1 MPAKHQDLEPKSK
14 RHRPGCLVGHESH
27 YIEGNSC
34 SYRWHAAR
42 RARADTR
49 IQYVNPNAV
58 ADQRWYESELKRE
71 TVARWVR
78 HGKAK
83 DFATKG
89 GRLTFTHDSFTTG
102 WWPWKN
108 EIHHII
114 PCGSLNA
121 MLEDLSQK
129 ADPRHRRA
137 LTVMIH
143 GLLGEPYNIND
154 EPNVLA
160 LPILDADADAMG
172 LPRHLAHGKYNEA
185 VRREM
190 VKRVEPQYRSLIS
203 AIKAKEHPR
212 REKAPAVR
220 PVLEALSIETYE
232 AILSKTS
239 ARREAGRR
247 DVTLDDIAP
256 VLYR

>member
-1 MPAKHQDLEPKSK
+1 MAVEHQDLEPKSK

-27 YIEGNSC
+27 YIEGNPC
-34 SYRWHAAR
+34 SYRWHAAK

-49 IQYVNPNAV
+49 IQYVNANAV
-58 ADQRWYESELKRE
+58 ADQRWYATELKRE
-71 TVARWVR
+71 TVQRWVGA
-78 HGKAK
+78 GKAK
-83 DFATKG
+83 GLEIQG

-108 EIHHII
+108 QVHHII

-121 MLEDLSQK
+121 MLDDLSQK
-129 ADPRHRRA
+129 ADPRHART

-154 EPNVLA
+154 EPNVMA
-160 LPILDADADAMG
+160 LPVLDEDADAMG
-172 LPRHLAHGKYNEA
+172 LPRHLGHDQYNEA

-190 VKRVEPQYRSLIS
+190 IKRVKPRYDALIA
-203 AIKAKEHPR
+203 AIKAKKHAR
-212 REKAPAVR
+212 REKAPEVR
-220 PVLEALSIETYE
+220 AVLEALSVETYE
-232 AILSKTS
+232 RILSKTA
-239 ARREAGRR
+239 ARREQGL
-247 DVTLDDIAP
+247 DVTLNDIAP